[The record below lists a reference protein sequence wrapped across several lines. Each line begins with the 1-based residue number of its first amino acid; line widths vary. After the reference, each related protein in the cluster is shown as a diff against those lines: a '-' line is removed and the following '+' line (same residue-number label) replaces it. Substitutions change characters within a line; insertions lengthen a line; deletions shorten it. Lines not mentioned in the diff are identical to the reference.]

1 MGRCQGY
8 EMGRSRVRGWHL
20 DVEVVALALWAA
32 VRDHYCHRARLRVLV
47 AAPLHTRMLPML
59 IACMSNRI
67 LTEHLQLL
75 ETGRK
80 HRNID
85 AQTDGYPGLYCTQ
98 CAGKPLWHQ
107 SQQAQS
113 ICLTANWPPL
123 CWHSTSKHS
132 LRETAQVRALAR
144 HTAVSSDIPQA

>member
-1 MGRCQGY
+1 MKWAGLGCGAGTW
-8 EMGRSRVRGWHL
+8 MSRWSPSHSGQLSEIIMVTER
-20 DVEVVALALWAA
+20 ALESWLQ
-32 VRDHYCHRARLRVLV
+32 RPCTPEDFLRL
-47 AAPLHTRMLPML
+47 A
-59 IACMSNRI
+59 ACMSNRK
-67 LTEHLQLL
+67 LTEHWQLL

-80 HRNID
+80 RRNID
-85 AQTDGYPGLYCTQ
+85 AQTDECPGLYCTQ
-98 CAGKPLWHQ
+98 CAGNNMWHQ

-113 ICLTANWPPL
+113 VCLTANWPPL